1 MRANANTQKVN
12 IICGVFNAK
21 TNKTIQTRKHTFPLH
36 RALKHCKLF
45 VLTLCTGHRIH
56 RNFIIRIFRN
66 IGEVGKYLLL
76 DNSTKGSHW

>member
-12 IICGVFNAK
+12 IICGAFKAK
-21 TNKTIQTRKHTFPLH
+21 TNKTKQTRKHTFPLY

-56 RNFIIRIFRN
+56 RNFIIRIFSN
-66 IGEVGKYLLL
+66 IGEVGKYLLV
-76 DNSTKGSHW
+76 DYSTKGSQW

>member
-1 MRANANTQKVN
+1 MRANADTQKVN

-21 TNKTIQTRKHTFPLH
+21 TNKTKQTRKHTFPLH
-36 RALKHCKLF
+36 RKLKHGKLF
-45 VLTLCTGHRIH
+45 VLPLCTGHRIH
-56 RNFIIRIFRN
+56 RNFIIRIFSN